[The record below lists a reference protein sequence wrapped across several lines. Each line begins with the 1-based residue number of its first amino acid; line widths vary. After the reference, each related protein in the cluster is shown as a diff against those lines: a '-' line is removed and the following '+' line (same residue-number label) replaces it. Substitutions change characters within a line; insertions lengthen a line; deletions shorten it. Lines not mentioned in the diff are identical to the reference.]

1 MSRRRNYSDDT
12 IAIMGRFFEALNM
25 CLEQKLLKTI
35 NGFCSDYGIDKR
47 HLYAQRKD
55 LGKGFFEVS
64 WLLPLINDCGISST
78 WLLTGK
84 GLMFDTSVINIT
96 LKSPKE

>member
-1 MSRRRNYSDDT
+1 MSRRRNYSPDT
-12 IAIMGRFFEALNM
+12 IAIMERFYEALDL

-35 NGFCSDYGIDKR
+35 NGFCSDNGIDKR

-64 WLLPLINDCGISST
+64 WILPLINNCGISAN
-78 WLLTGK
+78 WMLTGK
-84 GLMFDTSVINIT
+84 GLMFDTSAINIS
-96 LKSPKE
+96 LKNPKE

>member
-1 MSRRRNYSDDT
+1 MSRRRNYSPET
-12 IAIMGRFFEALNM
+12 IATMERFYEALDM
-25 CLEQKLLKTI
+25 CLGQKLLKTI

-55 LGKGFFEVS
+55 LGKGYFEIS
-64 WLLPLINDCGISST
+64 WLTPLVNDCGISAS

-84 GLMFDTSVINIT
+84 GLMFDTSAINIT
-96 LKSPKE
+96 LKAPKD